1 MRVAQVINQ
10 NSNPGTAHDYL
21 NFFNSYSVSTLFLL
35 DNLICMKQKQ
45 KHEEAGDLNFV
56 EINTK

>member
-1 MRVAQVINQ
+1 VAQVINQ

-21 NFFNSYSVSTLFLL
+21 DFFYSYSVSTLFLF
-35 DNLICMKQKQ
+35 DNLICMKQ
-45 KHEEAGDLNFV
+45 KHEEAGDLKFV

>member
-1 MRVAQVINQ
+1 MKCVWAQVINR
-10 NSNPGTAHDYL
+10 NSNPGTAHDHL
-21 NFFNSYSVSTLFLL
+21 NFFNSYSVSTLFLF
-35 DNLICMKQKQ
+35 DNLICM